1 MRYLI
6 ILLIAFSCWSCS
18 SPTVSLPTLPSTSS
32 KDVSLSGN
40 WSSSTTNYIIYIE
53 DELEKIVISNGCEVV
68 SANYKKY
75 LPAMTFTNIIK
86 TQNTCN
92 QTNSVIDQVLKQ
104 TIFVKNIS
112 NNRIGFYNEKNEE
125 LLILSKK

>member
-6 ILLIAFSCWSCS
+6 ILLIALSCWSCS
-18 SPTVSLPTLPSTSS
+18 TPSISLPNLPTTTSKEVSLAG
-32 KDVSLSGN
+32 K
-40 WSSSTTNYIIYIE
+40 WSSSTEKYTIYIE
-53 DELEKIVISNGCEVV
+53 DELEKIVISNGCEVI

-92 QTNSVIDQVLKQ
+92 QSTSTIDQVLKQ
-104 TIFVKNIS
+104 TLFIKKLS
-112 NNRIGFYNEKNEE
+112 NNQIGFYNEKEEE
-125 LLILSKK
+125 LLILSKN